1 MSGSY
6 SEGSVQ
12 LRIIR
17 GPIDSLSLYEITDY
31 ELELLE
37 QGSPSSTYFNFA
49 IFFFSIG
56 ASFLTTLITV
66 DIDSIYK
73 FSTFII
79 LTTIGFFA
87 ALVLFQLWR
96 RTRSR
101 TRDLCSKIRARVPTA
116 PIENENTVAPI
127 THDEGPTESSS

>member
-1 MSGSY
+1 MNAA

-31 ELELLE
+31 ELEILE

-49 IFFFSIG
+49 VFFISVG
-56 ASFLTTLITV
+56 LSFLTTLLTV
-66 DIDSIYK
+66 EIKSVYL
-73 FSTFII
+73 FSVFTV
-79 LTTIGFFA
+79 LTVIGIFA

-96 RTRSR
+96 RTKSK
-101 TRDLCSKIRARVPTA
+101 TRDLCIKIRARVPTA
-116 PIENENTVAPI
+116 PVTEPI
-127 THDEGPTESSS
+127 DTKEPQGGATESDG

>member
-1 MSGSY
+1 MNAP

-37 QGSPSSTYFNFA
+37 QGSPSSTHFNFA
-49 IFFFSIG
+49 IFFVSIG
-56 ASFLTTLITV
+56 LSFLTTLLTV
-66 DIDSIYK
+66 EIKSIYI
-73 FSTFII
+73 FSVFTVLTVVGI
-79 LTTIGFFA
+79 LA

-96 RTRSR
+96 RTRSK
-101 TRDLCSKIRARVPTA
+101 TRDLCKKIRARVPTA
-116 PIENENTVAPI
+116 PIS
-127 THDEGPTESSS
+127 GPVDTSKPQRGATESDG

>member
-1 MSGSY
+1 MTDIQ

-17 GPIDSLSLYEITDY
+17 GPVGSLSLYEITDY

-56 ASFLTTLITV
+56 ASFFTTLVTV
-66 DIDSIYK
+66 KIQSVYVFSI
-73 FSTFII
+73 FVVLAVLGT
-79 LTTIGFFA
+79 FA

-96 RTRSR
+96 RTKSR
-101 TRDLCSKIRARVPTA
+101 TRNLCEKIRARVPTA
-116 PIENENTVAPI
+116 PIAGPVDSPQPVG
-127 THDEGPTESSS
+127 GPTESGG